1 MEQNLNTE
9 TELENQQQQM
19 QQPEGTGNAINF
31 ATIFT
36 AVVLN
41 WKWFVLSIVICL
53 GLAAVYLRYATP
65 IYQVSAKLLIKD
77 NDQNSPNSANKNAML
92 NSATLGLISNS
103 NGFDNEMEILTSHSL
118 ALQVVKDMK
127 IYVDYY
133 FVGKV
138 KDELLYRQQPINVDM
153 DEAHLNKLNMPVQ
166 LKITREDNNYKIS
179 GTCYVP
185 VDKLA
190 SKGPFKFERTVQS
203 IPSTIY
209 TRVGA
214 IQLTQ
219 SPYAVMKDGESIKV
233 FIYSP
238 QMAANK
244 YVEELS
250 ATQTSKTTTIAQL
263 TLNDEDPQRALDYV
277 QRLSVCYNQQAN
289 VDKNEIARRTE
300 QFINGRL
307 EKINAELGNTEGQL
321 ESYKRRNNVVE
332 LKTNAT
338 GAYTN
343 ATEYQQKLSEANT
356 QVALISEMQIYM
368 NNPKNHFQP
377 LPSNVGLD
385 DQASTALIS
394 NYNELLQKRSLL
406 LQSASENSPSVIPL
420 TSQISEMERAIRR
433 ALVQARKNLEIQRN
447 ALAVEYG
454 KYQGQVGETPEQE
467 RMLTQIGRQQEV
479 KSGLYLML
487 LQKREENSIS
497 LAATADKGK
506 LIDGPSL
513 GKKVSPKSS
522 IILLVALMLALAI
535 PSLILFLLEFFRYKI
550 EGHEDVAK
558 LTTLPII
565 ADIAV
570 SSETAKT
577 KGEIVVHEN
586 MNNQMEEIFRSMRTN
601 IQFMLE
607 KDEKVIMFTSSTSGE
622 GKTFVASNL
631 AMSFALLGKRV
642 LLVGLDIRKP
652 RLANLFEIDDLVHG
666 ITNLLVK
673 ESPTW
678 EDVEKQL
685 LPSGVNKNLT
695 LLMAGPTPPNP
706 AELVTRKSLG
716 ITFDLLRQHFDY
728 IIVDTAPV
736 GLVTDT
742 LQIAKVCDTT
752 VYVCRAD
759 YTPKESFEMINGLA
773 FSKKMPKMSIV
784 VNGIDMSKK
793 KNGYYYGY
801 GKYGKYGRYA
811 RNLRSSTYGSYGS
824 YGHYGH
830 YGSYGSYGH
839 YGHYGSY
846 GSYGNYGNYGSYGD
860 YKDSHYSNEKDD
872 SIKQ

>member
-138 KDELLYRQQPINVDM
+138 KDELLYRKQPINVDM

-522 IILLVALMLALAI
+522 IILLVALMLALAF

-586 MNNQMEEIFRSMRTN
+586 MNNQMEEVFRSMRTN

-652 RLANLFEIDDLVHG
+652 RLANLFEIDDFVHG

-706 AELVTRKSLG
+706 AELVTRKSLN
-716 ITFDLLRQHFDY
+716 ITFDILRQHFDY

-759 YTPKESFEMINGLA
+759 YTPKENFEMINGLA

-811 RNLRSSTYGSYGS
+811 RNLRSSAYGS
-824 YGHYGH
+824 

>member
-1 MEQNLNTE
+1 MEQNLNAE
-9 TELENQQQQM
+9 TELDNQQQL
-19 QQPEGTGNAINF
+19 QQPDEAKSAINF

-209 TRVGA
+209 TRVGV

-368 NNPKNHFQP
+368 NNPKNHFQS

-652 RLANLFEIDDLVHG
+652 RLANLFEIDDFVHG

-759 YTPKESFEMINGLA
+759 YTPKENFEMINGLS

-784 VNGIDMSKK
+784 INGIDMSKK

-811 RNLRSSTYGSYGS
+811 RNLRSTYGSYGS

-830 YGSYGSYGH
+830 YGSYGN
-839 YGHYGSY
+839 
-846 GSYGNYGNYGSYGD
+846 YGNYGSYGSYGD